1 MEKRINKIYKII
13 IFLLFFGWGIRF
25 TITNQIALLI
35 LNCSFLIIFI
45 MLCLFEVLNERIN
58 RIEEQLKPEQK

>member
-1 MEKRINKIYKII
+1 MEKRINKVYKII

-58 RIEEQLKPEQK
+58 RIEE

>member
-1 MEKRINKIYKII
+1 MEKMINKIYKTI

-25 TITNQIALLI
+25 TITNKIALLI

-45 MLCLFEVLNERIN
+45 MICLFEVINKRID
-58 RIEEQLKPEQK
+58 RIEEQLKQEQK